1 LNVPSQFLFTIC
13 QHGAEDALKAEFA
26 TTWPDWR
33 LSFSR
38 PGFVTWK
45 LPADVKLAPD
55 FDIRS
60 VFARTHGFSLGKLSG
75 DLANELAQRVWPLAG
90 ATPIDGPAVKHIHV
104 WQRDTAVPGDRGFEP
119 GRTALADEV
128 ATLIRDAQPEPSGD
142 RRLPINRTARS
153 GEAVL
158 DCVLVEPNEWWIGWH
173 RATTLPTRWPGGV
186 PSIKTDAEVIS
197 RAYVKLAEALR
208 WSQLPMAKGDLCA
221 EIGSAP
227 GGAAQLLLERGMYV
241 LGVDPAEMD
250 EQILAHPNFAQIRA
264 RAAEV
269 KHSEFARV
277 RWLLADANV
286 APAHT
291 LDSVE
296 AIVTDDEI
304 HVRGLLLTLK
314 LPDWDLA
321 SQIPAYLDRVRSWG
335 YKYVRARQLAFNRQE
350 ICVCAIKHRSMRRFK
365 PRGPRRGKR
374 KGT

>member
-1 LNVPSQFLFTIC
+1 MKVPSQFLFTVC
-13 QHGAEDALKAEFA
+13 QHRAEDALKTEFA

-45 LPADVKLAPD
+45 LPKNVKLASD

-60 VFARTHGFSLGKLSG
+60 VFARTHSFSLGKVSG
-75 DLANELAQRVWPLAG
+75 EWADELAARVWPLMEG
-90 ATPIDGPAVKHIHV
+90 TPVEAIPVDHIHV

-119 GRTALADEV
+119 GRTVLADHV
-128 ATLIRDAQPEPSGD
+128 ATLVRDARPEPISG
-142 RRLPINRTARS
+142 RLPINRTARS
-153 GEAVL
+153 GDAVL
-158 DCVLVEPNEWWIGWH
+158 DCCLVEPNQWWIGWH

-186 PSIKTDAEVIS
+186 PSIEPQSQIIS
-197 RAYVKLAEALR
+197 RAYLKLAEALR
-208 WSQLPMAKGDLCA
+208 WSQLPMAEGDLCA

-250 EQILAHPNFAQIRA
+250 DRILANPGFAHIRA
-264 RAAEV
+264 RAADV

-277 RWLLADANV
+277 RWLLADSNV
-286 APAHT
+286 APQHT

-296 AIVTDDEI
+296 AIVTNDQT
-304 HVRGLLLTLK
+304 HVRGMLLTLK
-314 LPDWDLA
+314 LPDWNLA
-321 SQIPAYLDRVRSWG
+321 SHIPAYLDRVRSWG

-350 ICVCAIKHRSMRRFK
+350 ICVCAIKNRSMRRFK
-365 PRGPRRGKR
+365 PRGPKRGKR